1 MVQDQNKQQRQ
12 ILNPWNTNGA
22 EGQLEGDLSGGD
34 PKMALLGSSL
44 QGQLSGFQFLVHLD
58 QDENQDTLHPLENQ
72 GCLGDRP
79 KETPEVTPQ
88 GGSFQFFSFSVP
100 PRSDRD

>member
-1 MVQDQNKQQRQ
+1 
-12 ILNPWNTNGA
+12 
-22 EGQLEGDLSGGD
+22 
-34 PKMALLGSSL
+34 MALLGSSL

-58 QDENQDTLHPLENQ
+58 QDKNQGTPQPLENQ

-88 GGSFQFFSFSVP
+88 GGSFQFFSFSGP
-100 PRSDRD
+100 PLGPTETKN